1 MTCRK
6 AAPLL
11 NDLAD
16 FGLDE
21 DLNESIRS
29 HLANC
34 VKCTFQFEEIT
45 RLKSLLQGL
54 VVPEP
59 DGDYFLKT
67 TYMVLSRVL
76 SESPVQKRVH

>member
-16 FGLDE
+16 FGLDD
-21 DLNESIRS
+21 DLSESIRS
-29 HLANC
+29 HLTSC

-59 DGDYFLKT
+59 DGDYFLKAT
-67 TYMVLSRVL
+67 DLILYRV
-76 SESPVQKRVH
+76 SAETPAPRRVH

>member
-6 AAPLL
+6 VAPLL

-21 DLNESIRS
+21 DLSESIRK

-34 VKCTFQFEEIT
+34 VKCELKFDEISA
-45 RLKSLLQGL
+45 LKTLLRNFIT
-54 VVPEP
+54 PEP
-59 DGDYFLKT
+59 EADYFLKVT
-67 TYMVLSRVL
+67 DMLLSKVLTD
-76 SESPVQKRVH
+76 SPVQRRVH